1 MLESSYIY
9 MRLSIINFYAQA
21 LHFQHTEGSENLKI
35 LANSAFFRFRTEKK
49 ETKRNGCLTSVHK
62 IKLVKL
68 QSERQDPFQHTC
80 ISL

>member
-1 MLESSYIY
+1 MCLY
-9 MRLSIINFYAQA
+9 IINFYAQA
-21 LHFQHTEGSENLKI
+21 LHFQQSEGSENLKI
-35 LANSAFFRFRTEKK
+35 LTNSAFFKMNREEKK
-49 ETKRNGCLTSVHK
+49 ETKRNGCLTRVHK